1 MKNFGI
7 IAHID
12 AGKTTL
18 SERILFFTGKTHQVG
33 EVHDGTATMDWME
46 QEQERGITITAAATK
61 YEWKNVEFNL
71 IDTPGHVDFTIE
83 VERSL
88 SVLDSAIVVICA
100 VAGVEPQ
107 TETVWKQ
114 SEFYHLPKI
123 VFINKLDR
131 PGANFFKVVDHLKE
145 KFKKTFILLQEPIY
159 EEDKFIGIRDLYLE
173 KDFFWLDSSGQEIE
187 EKASKHSLAYFIE
200 LIADY
205 SEELAEQYLSGEE
218 ITREDLLFALKK
230 SFFNNDI
237 VFICCGSALKN
248 KGIQTLLD
256 HMVLFLPDVS
266 EAKKRKVYEFKNK
279 NLEKGVEKLLDASFS
294 KKFLAYAFKIVF
306 DSYLGQVTFV
316 RVYSGKISLGDQ
328 VYNPLSKKTEKILKI
343 LEMHANK
350 KTERKE
356 AREGD
361 IVALVGL
368 KNTTTGHTLCSFQD
382 CYLFDLMKFP
392 APVISLVIEAK
403 SQQDEKELQKVLEN
417 LRIEDPSFN
426 YQYNVETGQMIIQG
440 MGELHLEIILEKMK
454 KEYNLDVNKGNPQ
467 VSYKEG
473 LKQSLF
479 VYKQEEQIEVFQKSF
494 QVKSHIILYKKEGI
508 NFIGSDS
515 MIHELFLS
523 FVNSGAISGNSLV
536 NLTMEVKGFHIENV
550 PSDLEKKMII
560 NQIFYKIF
568 TKETVVQL
576 EPYMAVFISAPGNYT
591 GEVLSDIS
599 LKQGRI
605 LKIDIDNQGQEII
618 YAQLPLKKLF
628 GYTTYLRSLTRGQG
642 SFSMEFSH
650 YEEIQ

>member
-131 PGANFFKVVDHLKE
+131 PGANFFKVVEHLKE

-159 EEDKFIGIRDLYLE
+159 EEDKFVGIRDLYLE
-173 KDFFWLDSSGQEIE
+173 KDFFWLDSSGKEIL
-187 EKASKHSLAYFIE
+187 EKPSKHNLAYFIE

-218 ITREDLLFALKK
+218 ISKEDLLFALKK
-230 SFFNNDI
+230 AFHNNDI

-248 KGIQTLLD
+248 KGVQTLLD
-256 HMVLFLPDVS
+256 HMVLFLPDIH
-266 EAKKRKVYEFKNK
+266 EARKRKVYEFKNK
-279 NLEKGVEKLLDASFS
+279 NLEKSVEKYVDKSFAH
-294 KKFLAYAFKIVF
+294 KFLGYAFKIVF
-306 DSYLGQVTFV
+306 DNYLGQVTFV
-316 RVYSGKISLGDQ
+316 RVYSGKISIGDQ

-350 KTERKE
+350 KIERKE
-356 AREGD
+356 AIEGD

-426 YQYNVETGQMIIQG
+426 YQYNAETGQMIIQG

-473 LKQSLF
+473 LKKSSIT
-479 VYKQEEQIEVFQKSF
+479 YKEEEKIEIFHKFF
-494 QVKSHIILYKKEGI
+494 QVQVHIVVYKKEGI
-508 NFIGSDS
+508 HFIGSDS

-523 FVNSGAISGNSLV
+523 FIKSGAISGNSLV
-536 NLTMEVKGFHIENV
+536 NITLEVKSFYIEGI
-550 PSDLEKKMII
+550 PSELEKKMII

-568 TKETVVQL
+568 TKETVVVL
-576 EPYMAVFISAPGNYT
+576 EPHMSIFVTAPSAYT

-599 LKQGRI
+599 LKQGKI

-618 YAQLPLKKLF
+618 YGQLPLKKLF

-650 YEEIQ
+650 YEEID

>member
-123 VFINKLDR
+123 VFVNKLDR
-131 PGANFFKVVDHLKE
+131 PGANFFKVVEHLKE

-159 EEDKFIGIRDLYLE
+159 EEDKFVGIKDLYLE
-173 KDFFWLDSSGQEIE
+173 KDFFWLDSSGKEIL
-187 EKASKHSLAYFIE
+187 EKPSKHSLAYFIE

-218 ITREDLLFALKK
+218 ISKEDLLFALKK
-230 SFFNNDI
+230 AFHNNDI

-256 HMVLFLPDVS
+256 HMVLFLPDIH
-266 EAKKRKVYEFKNK
+266 ETRKRKVYEFKNK
-279 NLEKGVEKLLDASFS
+279 NLEKSVEKFVDKSFAH
-294 KKFLAYAFKIVF
+294 KFLGYAFKIVF
-306 DSYLGQVTFV
+306 DNYLGQVTFV
-316 RVYSGKISLGDQ
+316 RVYSGKISVGDQ

-350 KTERKE
+350 KIERKE
-356 AREGD
+356 ATEGD

-473 LKQSLF
+473 LKKSSF
-479 VYKQEEQIEVFQKSF
+479 TYKEEEKIEIFQKLF
-494 QVKSHIILYKKEGI
+494 QVKSHVVLRKKEGI
-508 NFIGSDS
+508 SFIGSDS
-515 MIHELFLS
+515 LIHDLFLS
-523 FVNSGAISGNSLV
+523 FVKSGAISGNSLV
-536 NLTMEVKGFHIENV
+536 NIEMEIKEMYIEGI

-568 TKETVVQL
+568 THNTVAVL
-576 EPYMAVFISAPGNYT
+576 EPYMSIFVTAPSSYT

-599 LKQGRI
+599 LKQGKI
-605 LKIDIDNQGQEII
+605 LKIDIDNQGQEMI

-628 GYTTYLRSLTRGQG
+628 GYTTYLRSVTRGQG

-650 YEEIQ
+650 YEEIE